1 MPWTP
6 IEADSDWPLYVSVYK
21 RIRHAIRGGLV
32 EGKLPSKNQAA
43 KLLSV
48 SKVTIEQAYR
58 QLVSEGYIHSR
69 PRSGFY
75 VNPGFMQRAP
85 QDAAHD
91 EADFPPQFKSE
102 YCFDLSTYAVATECF
117 PFAVWSRLSRQLLS
131 EESDKLLNSTPGK
144 GFLALRQQICG
155 YLQNYRGV
163 RAHPEQ
169 ILLGAGTEWAASIFN
184 LLFTRG
190 QRFAI
195 ENPSY
200 SKVWRI
206 LSAHGRDILRVP
218 MCQDGIDLAELQ
230 KAKPDLVH
238 ISPAH
243 HFPLG
248 LVMPIQQRLAL
259 LKLAEQMDFYMI
271 EDDYDCEFRFEG
283 RPIPALK
290 SLDGDE
296 RVIYLNTFTKSLAPS
311 LRISYMLL
319 PRALLEKYERELSFY
334 ACTVP
339 GFQQYVL
346 ARFMGEGHFS
356 THLKRM
362 RRVYKDKHDALLE
375 ALRQSSLGKHLE
387 ISGEKA
393 GLHFLLR
400 LKGELNEAE
409 MLSRAAAQGIKLSG
423 LSEFYS
429 PKINVPQATV
439 LMGFAKLKLE
449 ELPELISRLQNA
461 WSTP

>member
-1 MPWTP
+1 MPWNP
-6 IEADSDWPLYVSVYK
+6 VKPDDDWPLYVIVYK
-21 RIRHAIRGGLV
+21 RIRNAIRDGLV
-32 EGKLPSKNQAA
+32 RGKLPSKNQAC
-43 KLLSV
+43 KLLAV

-75 VNPGFMQRAP
+75 VNPGFNHMP
-85 QDAAHD
+85 PESLTPD
-91 EADFPPQFKSE
+91 EADFPPQFKSQ
-102 YCFDLSTYAVATECF
+102 YCFDLSTYAVDSESF
-117 PFAVWSRLSRQLLS
+117 PFAIWSRLSRQLVS
-131 EESDKLLNSTPGK
+131 EESDKLLNSTPVK
-144 GFLALRQQICG
+144 GIFSLREQICT
-155 YLQNYRGV
+155 YLQDYRGI
-163 RAHPEQ
+163 AAQPEQ
-169 ILLGAGTEWAASIFN
+169 ILLGAGTEWAASMFN
-184 LLFTRG
+184 LLFADG
-190 QRFAI
+190 KRFAI

-206 LSAHGRDILRVP
+206 LSAHGRNIVRVP
-218 MCQDGIDLAELQ
+218 MGESGIELSELQ
-230 KAKPDLVH
+230 KAKPDVVH

-248 LVMPIQQRLAL
+248 IVTPIQQRLAL

-290 SLDGDE
+290 SLDHDD
-296 RVIYLNTFTKSLAPS
+296 RVIYLNTFSKSLAPS

-319 PRALLEKYERELSFY
+319 PRVLLEKYERELSFY

-346 ARFMGEGHFS
+346 ASFMSEGHFG

-362 RRVYKDKHDALLE
+362 RRVYRDKHDALLE
-375 ALRQSSLGKHLE
+375 SLRQSSLGERLE
-387 ISGEKA
+387 ISGDKA
-393 GLHFLLR
+393 GLHFLLQ
-400 LKGELNEAE
+400 LKGELDEKQ

-429 PKINVPQATV
+429 PKINVPEATV
-439 LMGFAKLKLE
+439 LMGFARLNVA
-449 ELPELISRLQNA
+449 ELPELIERLQLA
-461 WSTP
+461 WD